1 MAISEP
7 TAGTPRSVTCP
18 MCGQEFTCGL
28 SAACWCAARVVR
40 EEVRA
45 WLAARYES
53 CVCSA
58 CLDRL
63 VEEGPPGEPH

>member
-1 MAISEP
+1 
-7 TAGTPRSVTCP
+7 

-28 SAACWCAARVVR
+28 SAACWCAARRVPD
-40 EEVRA
+40 EVRA